1 MNSII
6 TSTAN
11 TYVVTWPTEE
21 IVELELNVD
30 AELNQLDELDEL
42 DDPEKNPLFD
52 DLVAPVTVLIKGLN
66 AFETYS
72 AALVVVTAISLLLLL
87 HSIHEI
93 GNAPNCRQYHAPR
106 KESLYKGTV
115 IHFIHVLLCPYR

>member
-6 TSTAN
+6 TNTAN

-21 IVELELNVD
+21 IVELELDVD
-30 AELNQLDELDEL
+30 IELNQLEELEEL
-42 DDPEKNPLFD
+42 DDPEKNPLFE
-52 DLVAPVTVLIKGLN
+52 DLVAPVTVLRKGLN

-72 AALVVVTAISLLLLL
+72 TAAAISLLLLL

-93 GNAPNCRQYHAPR
+93 SNAPNSRQNHASR

-115 IHFIHVLLCPYR
+115 IHFVHILLCPYR

>member
-1 MNSII
+1 MIKMNSII
-6 TSTAN
+6 TNTAN

-21 IVELELNVD
+21 IVELELDVD
-30 AELNQLDELDEL
+30 IELNQLEEL

-52 DLVAPVTVLIKGLN
+52 DLEAPVTVLRKGLN

-72 AALVVVTAISLLLLL
+72 AAISLLLLL

-93 GNAPNCRQYHAPR
+93 GNAPNSRQDHTPR

>member
-1 MNSII
+1 M
-6 TSTAN
+6 A
-11 TYVVTWPTEE
+11 TWPTEE
-21 IVELELNVD
+21 IVELELDD
-30 AELNQLDELDEL
+30 AELNQLEEL

-52 DLVAPVTVLIKGLN
+52 DLLDPDTVLTKGLN

-72 AALVVVTAISLLLLL
+72 AALDVVAAISLLLLL

-93 GNAPNCRQYHAPR
+93 GNASNCRQDHAPR

-115 IHFIHVLLCPYR
+115 IHFIHILLCPYW

>member
-1 MNSII
+1 MIKMNNMT

-21 IVELELNVD
+21 SVELEDDV
-30 AELNQLDELDEL
+30 LNQLEELGEEL

-52 DLVAPVTVLIKGLN
+52 DLVAPFTVLTKGVN
-66 AFETYS
+66 AFETYC
-72 AALVVVTAISLLLLL
+72 AALAVVAAISLLLLL

-93 GNAPNCRQYHAPR
+93 GNA
-106 KESLYKGTV
+106 SDS
-115 IHFIHVLLCPYR
+115 